1 MRTYDFEG
9 TVTGESLC
17 YQYNEKVWIRKESQV
32 WRGKLYFYKVGYW
45 YELEKDKDRS
55 VKLKKLKKR

>member
-1 MRTYDFEG
+1 MKTYDFEG

-45 YELEKDKDRS
+45 YELEKDKTGA
-55 VKLKKLKKR
+55 